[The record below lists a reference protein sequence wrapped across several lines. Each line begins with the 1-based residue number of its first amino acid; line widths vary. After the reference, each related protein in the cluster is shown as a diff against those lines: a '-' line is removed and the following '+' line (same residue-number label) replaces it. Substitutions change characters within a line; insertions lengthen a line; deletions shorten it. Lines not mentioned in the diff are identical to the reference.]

1 MSDSTM
7 SRGHAEKSLAA
18 LEDFMVTGGYS
29 PQTIVQRMTLLRGMS
44 VDPVLATQ
52 ADLLAAIPA
61 NVTNGTRRT
70 YATGLRGAMR
80 DLVTMGLRLDNPL
93 ENVRVNAPQSRKPDP
108 LPTEVLELL
117 LVQKPCEE
125 LHWTRLGALAGLR
138 AAETS
143 YARPSDVRDGG
154 QGPVLEVLG
163 KGGKVGLIPAHPLVV
178 ESIGAASWRVTPGGL
193 STRWASWARK
203 ITGHT
208 YRFHQLRHSYGT
220 RMYLATR
227 DPLLVRDLMRH
238 ANVRSTEAYVQ
249 PDTSAMW
256 EAILGQ
262 A

>member
-1 MSDSTM
+1 MANFRLST
-7 SRGHAEKSLAA
+7 GHAEKSLAA
-18 LEDFMVTGGYS
+18 LEDFMVVSGYS
-29 PQTIVQRMTLLRGMS
+29 PQTIVQRMALLRCLT
-44 VDPVLATQ
+44 VDPVLASQ
-52 ADLLAAIPA
+52 ADLLAVIPA
-61 NVTNGTRRT
+61 TVTNGTRRT
-70 YATGLRGAMR
+70 YATALRGAMR

-117 LVQKPCEE
+117 LAQKPCRE

-143 YARPSDVRDGG
+143 YARPSDVREGG

-163 KGGKVGLIPAHPLVV
+163 KGGKVGLVPAHPLVV
-178 ESIGAASWRVTPGGL
+178 ESMQEANWRVTPGGL
-193 STRWASWARK
+193 STLWATWARRL
-203 ITGHT
+203 TGHT

-220 RMYLATR
+220 RMYLTTR

-238 ANVRSTEAYVQ
+238 ANVRSTEAYVEA
-249 PDTSAMW
+249 DSSAMW
-256 EAILGQ
+256 SAILGQ